1 MAHPFKHL
9 RLIIKHRHRVIAN
22 ASHMGIF
29 FHALRHDL
37 SKFSYLEFHT
47 SSKYYIGDHSPVY
60 EERLANDYFSTIC
73 QHHTR
78 RNKHH
83 WEYWTDFFGGRV
95 IAKQMPYKY
104 ALEYV
109 CDVISASMTYN
120 EKDFKKDA
128 PYLYF
133 KKKMNHYFMN
143 EGTKTFLFACFLVY
157 AENGFKNLKK
167 KNTKPLYEK
176 IMKEHNKVDIY
187 DTSLN
192 AGELPKLKK

>member
-37 SKFSYLEFHT
+37 SKFSHLEFHT

-133 KKKMNHYFMN
+133 KKKMDHYFMN
-143 EGTKTFLFACFLVY
+143 EGTITFLLACFNEY

-167 KNTKPLYEK
+167 KNTKPLFEK

>member
-37 SKFSYLEFHT
+37 SKFSHLEFHT

-83 WEYWTDFFGGRV
+83 WEYWLDFGKDG
-95 IAKQMPYKY
+95 IYPCQMPVN
-104 ALEYV
+104 YV
-109 CDVISASMTYN
+109 IEMFCDRVAASMIYQKEKYTDSSALDYYIQGRDKILIHPNTDALIFSLLTYLSKN
-120 EKDFKKDA
+120 GLDKTIEYIKKEV
-128 PYLYF
+128 
-133 KKKMNHYFMN
+133 KQ
-143 EGTKTFLFACFLVY
+143 
-157 AENGFKNLKK
+157 
-167 KNTKPLYEK
+167 
-176 IMKEHNKVDIY
+176 
-187 DTSLN
+187 
-192 AGELPKLKK
+192 

>member
-9 RLIIKHRHRVIAN
+9 KLIIKHRHRVIAN

-37 SKFSYLEFHT
+37 SKFSHIEFHT

-83 WEYWTDFFGGRV
+83 W
-95 IAKQMPYKY
+95 
-104 ALEYV
+104 
-109 CDVISASMTYN
+109 
-120 EKDFKKDA
+120 
-128 PYLYF
+128 
-133 KKKMNHYFMN
+133 
-143 EGTKTFLFACFLVY
+143 
-157 AENGFKNLKK
+157 
-167 KNTKPLYEK
+167 
-176 IMKEHNKVDIY
+176 
-187 DTSLN
+187 
-192 AGELPKLKK
+192 

>member
-9 RLIIKHRHRVIAN
+9 KLIIKHRHRVIAN

-120 EKDFKKDA
+120 EKGFKKDA

-143 EGTKTFLFACFLVY
+143 EGTKTFLLACFKEY

-192 AGELPKLKK
+192 DGELPKLKK